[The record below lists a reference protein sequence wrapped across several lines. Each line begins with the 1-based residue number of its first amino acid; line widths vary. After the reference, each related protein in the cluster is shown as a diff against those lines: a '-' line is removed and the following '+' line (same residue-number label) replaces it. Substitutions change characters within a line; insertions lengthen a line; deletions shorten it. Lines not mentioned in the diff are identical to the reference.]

1 LQWVVCW
8 KRSCA
13 LTIGVGMQWI
23 QVWRSI
29 VSLLIDLTIAR
40 SSSVGGPTF
49 GSTPFPGQE
58 CFVVEWQNRRECS
71 SLVMQC

>member
-1 LQWVVCW
+1 
-8 KRSCA
+8 
-13 LTIGVGMQWI
+13 MQWI

-49 GSTPFPGQE
+49 GSTPFPGH
-58 CFVVEWQNRRECS
+58 
-71 SLVMQC
+71 